1 MVYHFEELEVWQD
14 SKQLT
19 IEIYKM
25 LSDVHDFDFKSQIQR
40 ASVSIMNNIA
50 EGFDRNKND
59 DTNRSFVYFLNVS
72 YGSCGEVRS
81 MLYLAEELGYIDC
94 EKSIALRNKCIMISN
109 KLYALIQVLQN
120 NSKPK

>member
-1 MVYHFEELEVWQD
+1 MIYHFEQLDVWKE

-19 IEIYKM
+19 LNIYKL
-25 LSDVHDFDFKSQIQR
+25 LSAVKDYDFKSQIQR

-59 DTNRSFVYFLNVS
+59 QSNKAFVYFLNMS

-81 MLYLAEELGYIDC
+81 MLYLAEELGYLDQITAEQLRKDC
-94 EKSIALRNKCIMISN
+94 VSISN
-109 KLYALIQVLQN
+109 KLYAFMQMLQN
-120 NSKPK
+120 TPKPK